1 MRLYIIGNGFDLFHR
16 LPTSYEDFRKYLKSN
31 DEKIYDYVMESYN
44 TLAYPSN
51 TNVFIGGLEN
61 SDSNLLIW
69 NDFEKALGNLDEDV
83 LWEYVNNNMNY
94 NYENWK
100 DDDNHIAQRLLDK
113 RLTIITDNVKVNLAS
128 WICSIDV
135 LKAQNRL
142 KLSQDSLFLTFNYTK
157 TLELYYSIP
166 DFKVNHIHGSTDIPH
181 KIITGHNILSQKR
194 KNKFDDIRMIECD
207 ELIYKAFQN
216 TRKPV
221 ERIIENNKDYF
232 KSLCNIKEIHIIGHS
247 LNEIDLPYFK
257 EIVNNVPNNVEW
269 FLFFKDK
276 DDSRKN
282 MKVKR
287 NVLQSIGIDYR
298 KINFKLIESYNYDPY
313 RFP

>member
-128 WICSIDV
+128 
-135 LKAQNRL
+135 
-142 KLSQDSLFLTFNYTK
+142 
-157 TLELYYSIP
+157 
-166 DFKVNHIHGSTDIPH
+166 
-181 KIITGHNILSQKR
+181 
-194 KNKFDDIRMIECD
+194 
-207 ELIYKAFQN
+207 
-216 TRKPV
+216 
-221 ERIIENNKDYF
+221 
-232 KSLCNIKEIHIIGHS
+232 
-247 LNEIDLPYFK
+247 
-257 EIVNNVPNNVEW
+257 
-269 FLFFKDK
+269 
-276 DDSRKN
+276 
-282 MKVKR
+282 
-287 NVLQSIGIDYR
+287 
-298 KINFKLIESYNYDPY
+298 
-313 RFP
+313 